1 MLAPQACDDVPLLLE
16 RRQAKYKEFYD
27 RGAKQL
33 PPLKE
38 GDSVRFRKTGDKHL
52 APAVVKGEHEA
63 PRSYVIADGTGKEYH
78 RNRRQIHLTE
88 EPPTTIS
95 EYLNDESDSVTDQY
109 DVDLPSAS
117 TEYHAELEP
126 TTTHNNQSSGLRR
139 STRAKCVP
147 SWYKDY
153 IVY

>member
-52 APAVVKGEHEA
+52 
-63 PRSYVIADGTGKEYH
+63 
-78 RNRRQIHLTE
+78 L
-88 EPPTTIS
+88 
-95 EYLNDESDSVTDQY
+95 
-109 DVDLPSAS
+109 
-117 TEYHAELEP
+117 
-126 TTTHNNQSSGLRR
+126 
-139 STRAKCVP
+139 
-147 SWYKDY
+147 
-153 IVY
+153 